1 MFNYAYVMHRI
12 NATLRQLD
20 VFRAVAQNLSFTRA
34 AEQLHLSQ
42 PAVSIQVKQLERT
55 LGLPL
60 FEQLGKSLYLTGAG
74 RELLGYARAVIELL
88 EDASVAMDEIKGI
101 QRGKLDISVATT
113 AGSFATRLLAEFSK
127 RFPAITIRL
136 DVTNRKTLLRQ
147 LDNNER
153 DLIIMG
159 EPPSEVALQ
168 AEAFMANP
176 LVMIAPPDHTLAG
189 RKKIPIN
196 HFASEQ
202 FVVREQGSGTRAAI
216 MRCFA
221 RHGVAFQTGMEM
233 SSNEAI
239 KQAVQAGLGL
249 GIVSQHTIELELQ
262 SGALVMLNVEHF
274 PIQRHWYLVHR
285 EGKRLSPVAAR
296 FREFVLTE
304 PSAVAS
310 R

>member
-1 MFNYAYVMHRI
+1 MHRI
-12 NATLRQLD
+12 NTTLRQLD

-42 PAVSIQVKQLERT
+42 PAVSIQVKQLEKT
-55 LGLPL
+55 IGLPL
-60 FEQLGKSLYLTGAG
+60 FEQFGKSVYLTSAG
-74 RELLGYARAVIELL
+74 RELLGYASAVIELL

-113 AGSFATRLLAEFSK
+113 AGSFTTRLLAEFSK

-136 DVTNRKTLLRQ
+136 DVTNRKALLRQ
-147 LDNNER
+147 LENNER

-159 EPPSEVALQ
+159 EPPSELTLQ

-176 LVMIAPPDHTLAG
+176 LVMIAPPDHVLADQQ
-189 RKKIPIN
+189 KIPIA

-202 FVVREQGSGTRAAI
+202 FVVREQGSGTRSAI
-216 MRCFA
+216 MRFFV
-221 RHGVAFQTGMEM
+221 RHGIAFQTGMEM

-249 GIVSQHTIELELQ
+249 GIVSLHTIELELA
-262 SGALVMLNVEHF
+262 SGALVMLDVEHF
-274 PIQRHWYLVHR
+274 PIRRHWYLVHR

-296 FREFVLTE
+296 FREFVLAEQLAT
-304 PSAVAS
+304 VS